1 MTTSTTPEPVPVE
14 GTPFVLT
21 PLPVLWDEGGV
32 VEMVGDEVS
41 VDYDHNLGR
50 TTMDFYFGP
59 EDGPEPDD
67 LPARDAEPAVIWGLK
82 APGDERLSP
91 FLWRRADGAYVAR
104 QLDRVFSQVWSTG
117 DQATLPDRV
126 AGWLRLVVPLLNRGV
141 PQALLVGCKE
151 YVEATRDQ
159 EGR

>member
-14 GTPFVLT
+14 GTPFTLV

-50 TTMDFYFGP
+50 ATMDFYFGP
-59 EDGPEPDD
+59 DDEPDRDD
-67 LPARDAEPAVIWGLK
+67 LPVLGDCEPAVAWGLK
-82 APGDERLSP
+82 APGDERLIP
-91 FLWRRADGAYVAR
+91 FLWRQADAAYIAR
-104 QLDRVFSQVWSTG
+104 ELDRVYAQVLSTG

-126 AGWLRLVVPLLNRGV
+126 AGWLYLVVPLLNRGV

-151 YVEATRDQ
+151 YTEAAARQ
-159 EGR
+159 